1 MSPTTTGRQAGQHTG
16 ENASGQTG
24 DKAEAN
30 PVGEASENPQA
41 SQSSG
46 DENRQTSPSAGDKDQ
61 QTSPS
66 AGSKASKETRQSAG
80 HKAIENGQ
88 TSRSDK
94 PGGTAGQHPAT
105 TGAAP
110 DTISGG
116 HLVAKALKAEGVDT
130 IFTLCGGHIIDIYDG
145 CVDEGISVI
154 DVRHEQVAAH
164 AADGYAR
171 ITGRPGCAVVT
182 AGPGTT
188 DAVTGVANAL
198 RAESPMLLIGGQG
211 ALSQHKMG
219 SLQDLPHV
227 DMMTPITKF
236 AATVPHTARAADLV
250 SMAFREAFAG
260 APGPS
265 FLEIP
270 RDVLDARVPAENA
283 RIPQSGRYR
292 ASTRNAGD
300 PADVEKLA
308 DLLVHAKKPA
318 ILLGSQVWTTRAT
331 EPATELVRALNI
343 PAYMNGAGRGTLP
356 PGDPHHFQLSRRYA
370 FDNADVIVIVG
381 TPFDFRM
388 GYGKRLSPDAKVV
401 QIDLDYR
408 TVGKNRDIDL
418 GIVGDAGQILAAV
431 ADAASGR
438 VDNGAVGR
446 KPWLEEL
453 RAVEEKA
460 KQKRLPQQHS
470 DANPIHP
477 YRLVH
482 EINEFL
488 TEDSIYIGDGGD
500 IVTFSGQVVQPKAP
514 GHWMDPGPL
523 GTLGV
528 GIPFVL
534 AAKHARPDQEVVA
547 LFGDGAFSLTGWDFE
562 TLVRFDLPFVGIVG
576 NNSSMNQIRYG
587 QAQKY
592 GLARERIGNT
602 LGDVPYDQFARMLG
616 GYGEE
621 VRDPADIAPAL
632 RRARES
638 GKPSL
643 INVWVDPD
651 AYAPGT
657 MNQTMYK

>member
-1 MSPTTTGRQAGQHTG
+1 MTHMAVDG
-16 ENASGQTG
+16 EP
-24 DKAEAN
+24 E
-30 PVGEASENPQA
+30 
-41 SQSSG
+41 
-46 DENRQTSPSAGDKDQ
+46 
-61 QTSPS
+61 
-66 AGSKASKETRQSAG
+66 
-80 HKAIENGQ
+80 
-88 TSRSDK
+88 
-94 PGGTAGQHPAT
+94 
-105 TGAAP
+105 
-110 DTISGG
+110 TISGG
-116 HLVAKALKAEGVDT
+116 HLVAKALKAEGVDV

-145 CVDEGISVI
+145 CVDEGIDVV

-171 ITGRPGCAVVT
+171 ITGKPGVAVVT

-211 ALSQHKMG
+211 SLSQHKMG

-236 AATVPHTARAADLV
+236 AASIPATERIADIV
-250 SMAFREAFAG
+250 SMAFRECHNG
-260 APGPS
+260 APGPA

-270 RDVLDARVPAENA
+270 RDVLDAKVPLEKA
-283 RIPQSGRYR
+283 RIPEAGRYR
-292 ASTRNAGD
+292 ASTKTTGD
-300 PADVEKLA
+300 PEAIERLA
-308 DLLVHAKKPA
+308 DMIVQSEKPCV
-318 ILLGSQVWTTRAT
+318 LLGSQVWTCRAT
-331 EPATELVRALNI
+331 DAAIEFVRELNVPAF
-343 PAYMNGAGRGTLP
+343 MNGSGRGTLP
-356 PGDPHHFQLSRRYA
+356 PGDPHHLQLARRYA
-370 FDNADVIVIVG
+370 FNNADLIIIVG

-418 GIVGDAGQILAAV
+418 GIVGDVGMVLAAV
-431 ADAASGR
+431 KQATSGR

-446 KPWLEEL
+446 KTWLEEL
-453 RAVEEKA
+453 RGVETAAYE
-460 KQKRLPQQHS
+460 KRLPRQLS
-470 DANPIHP
+470 DASPIDP

-500 IVTFSGQVVQPKAP
+500 IVTFSGQVVQPKSP

-534 AAKHARPDQEVVA
+534 AAKYARPEKEVVA

-562 TLVRFDLPFVGIVG
+562 TLVRFNLPFVGIVG

-587 QAQKY
+587 QAAKY
-592 GLARERIGNT
+592 GEDRGRIGNT
-602 LGDVPYDQFARMLG
+602 LSDVPYDEFARMLG

-621 VRDPADIAPAL
+621 VRNPADIRPAL
-632 RRARES
+632 ERARES

-651 AYAPGT
+651 VYAPGT

>member
-1 MSPTTTGRQAGQHTG
+1 MSDGTSGTPHS
-16 ENASGQTG
+16 ASPG
-24 DKAEAN
+24 A
-30 PVGEASENPQA
+30 
-41 SQSSG
+41 
-46 DENRQTSPSAGDKDQ
+46 
-61 QTSPS
+61 
-66 AGSKASKETRQSAG
+66 
-80 HKAIENGQ
+80 
-88 TSRSDK
+88 SRSG
-94 PGGTAGQHPAT
+94 PPEL
-105 TGAAP
+105 
-110 DTISGG
+110 ISGG
-116 HLVAKALKAEGVDT
+116 HLVAKALKAEGVDV
-130 IFTLCGGHIIDIYDG
+130 IYTLCGGHIIDIYDG
-145 CVDEGISVI
+145 CVDEGIEVV

-171 ITGRPGCAVVT
+171 LTGKPGVAVVT

-188 DAVTGVANAL
+188 DAVTGVANAF

-236 AATVPHTARAADLV
+236 AATVPSTARAADLV
-250 SMAFREAFAG
+250 SMAFRECFNG

-270 RDVLDARVPAENA
+270 RDVLDAKVPADQA
-283 RIPQSGRYR
+283 RIPAAGRYR
-292 ASTRNAGD
+292 ASTRGAGD
-300 PADVEKLA
+300 PDDVEKLA
-308 DLLVHAKKPA
+308 DLLVHAEKPA
-318 ILLGSQVWTTRAT
+318 VLLGSQVWTTRAT
-331 EPATELVRALNI
+331 DAAIGLVRTLNV

-356 PGDPHHFQLSRRYA
+356 PGDPHHFQLSRRHA
-370 FDNADVIVIVG
+370 FTEADLIIIVG

-388 GYGKRLSPDAKVV
+388 GYGKRLSPAATVV

-418 GIVGDAGQILAAV
+418 GLVGDPGRILTAV
-431 ADAASGR
+431 AEAASGR
-438 VDNGAVGR
+438 LNGGAVRR
-446 KPWLEEL
+446 KEWLDEL
-453 RAVEEKA
+453 RAVEAKA
-460 KQKRLPQQHS
+460 LAKRLPQLRS
-470 DANPIHP
+470 DASPIHP
-477 YRLVH
+477 YRLVS
-482 EINEFL
+482 EINDFL
-488 TEDSIYIGDGGD
+488 TEDSIYVGDGGD
-500 IVTFSGQVVQPKAP
+500 IVTFSGQVVQPKSP

-534 AAKHARPDQEVVA
+534 AAKQARPDKEVVA

-562 TLVRFDLPFVGIVG
+562 TLVRYDLPFVGIVG

-592 GLARERIGNT
+592 GLARERVGNT
-602 LGDVPYDQFARMLG
+602 LGDVHYDKFAQMLG

>member
-1 MSPTTTGRQAGQHTG
+1 MA
-16 ENASGQTG
+16 
-24 DKAEAN
+24 
-30 PVGEASENPQA
+30 
-41 SQSSG
+41 
-46 DENRQTSPSAGDKDQ
+46 
-61 QTSPS
+61 
-66 AGSKASKETRQSAG
+66 
-80 HKAIENGQ
+80 
-88 TSRSDK
+88 
-94 PGGTAGQHPAT
+94 PAT
-105 TGAAP
+105 TGTTAGEEAARSEGGTESAP
-110 DTISGG
+110 EMISGG

-145 CVDEGISVI
+145 CVDEGIEVI

-171 ITGRPGCAVVT
+171 VTGRPGCAVVT

-211 ALSQHKMG
+211 ALTQHKMG

-227 DMMTPITKF
+227 DMMAPITKF

-250 SMAFREAFAG
+250 SMAFRECFHG

-270 RDVLDARVPAENA
+270 RDVLDASVPVEQA
-283 RIPQSGRYR
+283 RIPGPGRYR
-292 ASTRNAGD
+292 ASTRGAGD
-300 PADVEKLA
+300 PADVERLA

-331 EPATELVRALNI
+331 EPAAELVRTLNV

-370 FDNADVIVIVG
+370 FTNADVIVIVG

-388 GYGKRLSPDAKVV
+388 GYGKRLSPDATVV

-418 GIVGDAGQILAAV
+418 GIVGDAGQVLAAV
-431 ADAASGR
+431 TEAAAR
-438 VDNGAVGR
+438 RDNGAVSR

-460 KQKRLPQQHS
+460 YRKRLPLQHS

-500 IVTFSGQVVQPKAP
+500 IVTFSGQVVQPKSP

-534 AAKHARPDQEVVA
+534 AAKHARPDKEVVA

-587 QAQKY
+587 QAAKY
-592 GLARERIGNT
+592 GLPRERVGNT
-602 LGDVPYDQFARMLG
+602 LGDVRYDEFARMLG

-651 AYAPGT
+651 VYAPGT